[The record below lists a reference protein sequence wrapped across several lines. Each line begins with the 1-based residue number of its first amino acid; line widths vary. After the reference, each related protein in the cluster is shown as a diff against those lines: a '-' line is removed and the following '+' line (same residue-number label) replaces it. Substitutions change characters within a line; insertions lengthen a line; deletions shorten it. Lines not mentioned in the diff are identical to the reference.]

1 MATGWSSDGRGS
13 LEEAISRAGSPV
25 ALLYNSQAGRRP
37 FPVVPAEFSNW
48 RDEQRAWR
56 EGCALLDQSHHMTDL
71 YVEGPDAVELL
82 SSLGVNSFEGF
93 APDKAKQFVACN
105 PDGYVI
111 GDVILYYLEENRLDL
126 VGRPAVLN
134 WVRYRA
140 EVGGHD
146 VAFEVDENSA
156 VRQGPP
162 KVYRYQVQGPQAL
175 SLMQEVVEG
184 ELPEVK
190 FFNTADVRIGGCRV
204 RALRH
209 GMAGRPGYELSG
221 PWEEREEVVGRILE
235 VGKNHGLR
243 QVGALAYQTATTESG
258 WIPCPLPAIYTGDEM
273 KPYREWLPANGY
285 EAMAS
290 LGGSFYSERIEDYYL
305 TPYELGY
312 GRFVKFDHDFVGR
325 EALEEMA
332 EGPHR
337 RKVTLVWE
345 GEDVKEV
352 FASLFE
358 REGLPAKYIDL
369 PSSWYA
375 MHQYDRVLSGDR
387 TVGISTYCGYSHNE
401 RSMLSLAVVDEEVAE
416 PGSEVVLLW
425 GEEPNSSKPQVEEH
439 RQVEIRATVQPA
451 PLVEFARTAYR
462 GA

>member
-1 MATGWSSDGRGS
+1 MSEGWES
-13 LEEAISRAGSPV
+13 LEGAILRAGSPV
-25 ALLYNSQAGRRP
+25 ALLREAPAAPYT
-37 FPVVPAEFSNW
+37 FPVTPEFSNW

-111 GDVILYYLEENRLDL
+111 GDAILYCLGEGSFDL
-126 VGRPAVLN
+126 VGHPMALD
-134 WVRYRA
+134 WVQYHA
-140 EVGGHD
+140 ERGDYD
-146 VAFEVDENSA
+146 VEVERDENSLL
-156 VRQGPP
+156 RQGPP
-162 KVYRYQVQGPQAL
+162 RVYRYEVQGPLAP
-175 SLMQEVVEG
+175 EVLREAVGG
-184 ELPEVK
+184 ELPEVR
-190 FFNTADVRIGGCRV
+190 FFGVAEVTISGCRV

-209 GMAGRPGYELSG
+209 GMAGQPGFELSG
-221 PWEEREEVVGRILE
+221 PWEEGERVLE
-235 VGKNHGLR
+235 VLVRAGEKFGLR
-243 QVGALAYQTATTESG
+243 RAGSLAYSAANLESA
-258 WIPCPLPAIYTGDEM
+258 WVPAPCPAIYTGEQM
-273 KPYREWLPANGY
+273 KPYREWLPARRAG
-285 EAMAS
+285 S

-358 REGLPAKYIDL
+358 REGLPAKYINL
-369 PSSWYA
+369 PKARYA
-375 MHQYDRVLSGDR
+375 LFHYDRVVKDGR
-387 TVGISTYCGYSHNE
+387 TVGVSTDCGYSHNE

-425 GEEPNSSKPQVEEH
+425 GEEPNSSKPTVEEH
-439 RQVEIRATVQPA
+439 RQVEIKATVQPA

-462 GA
+462 SS

>member
-1 MATGWSSDGRGS
+1 MSEGWES
-13 LEEAISRAGSPV
+13 LEGAISRAGGPV
-25 ALLYNSQAGRRP
+25 ALLREAPAAPYT
-37 FPVVPAEFSNW
+37 FPVTPEFSNW

-111 GDVILYYLEENRLDL
+111 GDAILYCLGEGSFDL
-126 VGRPAVLN
+126 VGHPMALD
-134 WVRYRA
+134 WVQYHA
-140 EVGGHD
+140 ENGDYD
-146 VAFEVDENSA
+146 VKVERDENSLL
-156 VRQGPP
+156 RQGPP
-162 KVYRYQVQGPQAL
+162 RVYRYEVQGPLAP
-175 SLMQEVVEG
+175 EVLREAVGE
-184 ELPEVK
+184 ELPEVR
-190 FFNTADVRIGGCRV
+190 FFGVAEVTISGCRV

-209 GMAGRPGYELSG
+209 GMAGQPGFELSG
-221 PWEEREEVVGRILE
+221 PWEEGERVLE
-235 VGKNHGLR
+235 VLVRAGEKFGLR
-243 QVGALAYQTATTESG
+243 RAGSLAYSAANLESA
-258 WIPCPLPAIYTGDEM
+258 WVPSPCPAIYTGEQL
-273 KPYREWLPANGY
+273 KPYREWLPARRAG
-285 EAMAS
+285 S
-290 LGGSFYSERIEDYYL
+290 LGGSFHSERIEDYYL

-358 REGLPAKYIDL
+358 REGLPAKYINL
-369 PSSWYA
+369 PKARYA
-375 MHQYDRVLSGDR
+375 LFHYDRVVKDGR
-387 TVGISTYCGYSHNE
+387 TVGVSTDCGYSYNE

-425 GEEPNSSKPQVEEH
+425 GEEPNSSKPTVEEH

-462 GA
+462 RS

>member
-1 MATGWSSDGRGS
+1 MGRRSEVGGS
-13 LEEAISRAGSPV
+13 LEDAIGRAGSAV
-25 ALLYNSQAGRRP
+25 ELLYNSQAGRRP

-56 EGCALLDQSHHMTDL
+56 ESCALLDQSHHMTDL
-71 YVEGPDAVELL
+71 YVEGPDALRLL
-82 SSLGVNSFEGF
+82 SELGVNSFEGF
-93 APDKAKQFVACN
+93 TKDKAKQFVACN
-105 PDGYVI
+105 PRGYVI

-140 EVGGHD
+140 EIGGHD

-156 VRQGPP
+156 VRRGAPP
-162 KVYRYQVQGPQAL
+162 KVYRYQVQGPEAAAL
-175 SLMQEVVEG
+175 MREVVEG
-184 ELPEVK
+184 ELPEVR
-190 FFNTADVRIGGCRV
+190 FFNTADVCIGGCWV

-221 PWEEREEVVGRILE
+221 PWEERERVIGAILE
-235 VGKNHGLR
+235 AGENHGLR
-243 QVGALAYQTATTESG
+243 RAGSLAYSTANLESG
-258 WIPCPLPAIYTGDEM
+258 WLPAPCPAIYTGEEM
-273 KPYREWLPANGY
+273 KPYRQWLPADGY
-285 EAMAS
+285 EATTS
-290 LGGSFYSERIEDYYL
+290 LGGSFYSERIEDYYF

-332 EGPHR
+332 DAPRR

-345 GEDVKEV
+345 GEDVAGV
-352 FASLFE
+352 FGSLFE

-369 PSSWYA
+369 PKSRYA
-375 MHQYDRVLSGDR
+375 LFHYDRVEKDGR
-387 TVGISTYCGYSHNE
+387 VVGVSTDCGYSYNE
-401 RSMLSLAVVDEEVAE
+401 RAMLSLAVVEEEFSE
-416 PGSEVVLLW
+416 PGTEVVLLW
-425 GEEPNSSKPQVEEH
+425 GEEPGSAKPQVEEH
-439 RQVEIRATVQPA
+439 RQVEIRAQVQPA

-462 GA
+462 AG